1 MSLYLPLVKPHLVLA
16 VQVGAEACLPWESRS
31 GKTTA
36 GVDLVLRV
44 IFLRERP
51 AAGGLPCRRRRLGGR
66 GGERG
71 GREPAEGEALPPD
84 RRDLRRDGGNW
95 RAQQREEQ
103 EEEGIDEVGRERER
117 GEGPSCN

>member
-71 GREPAEGEALPPD
+71 GREPNRQDLRFGDGGASAGFGDASAGGWVGWGEA
-84 RRDLRRDGGNW
+84 
-95 RAQQREEQ
+95 
-103 EEEGIDEVGRERER
+103 GREGRL
-117 GEGPSCN
+117 G